1 MIAKYRLVRCDLEAA
16 RKWLTVGDET
26 DQQLDLM
33 IEQVIEELLVIEH
46 RKHQPEGNVV
56 AFPRR
61 NDIGNASGRHDSRR

>member
-16 RKWLTVGDET
+16 RKWLAVGDET

-33 IEQVIEELLVIEH
+33 IEQVIEEVLAIEH
-46 RKHQPEGNVV
+46 RKRQPEGNVV

-61 NDIGNASGRHDSRR
+61 NNPGNASGRHGSRR